1 MSIMWVDKQRGK
13 NAISK
18 QFFSIEIAR
27 RKNIKMWY
35 VDVFTIENE
44 LLDATGG
51 EEGKRRVDNCE
62 RTMEKLSETVEC
74 KLKSRRII
82 IYNF

>member
-1 MSIMWVDKQRGK
+1 MSMMWVDKLRGK
-13 NAISK
+13 NAIFK

-44 LLDATGG
+44 LLDGTGG
-51 EEGKRRVDNCE
+51 EEGKRQVDNCE
-62 RTMEKLSETVEC
+62 RTMEKLSKTVEC